1 MFSFSFDCFPRNL
14 DKLDRNSVPHPLGHI
29 CVGVQGWAAPPPKG
43 RVSDFWGAV
52 ALAFVVFL
60 HLSMLFYAFPCS
72 RSVLPHPIPTPHHTT
87 PQGGRGTSTPH
98 IRTSIHSRQ
107 RRWITPSSFQR
118 RAPKGFILIS
128 FLKARTDTATPI
140 PSTEGQ
146 PNPTPHHRGGGF
158 GP

>member
-1 MFSFSFDCFPRNL
+1 MLRAL
-14 DKLDRNSVPHPLGHI
+14 HIGHI
-29 CVGVQGWAAPPPKG
+29 CVEVQGWAPPSPPPPKG

-60 HLSMLFYAFPCS
+60 HLSMFFYAFPCS

-107 RRWITPSSFQR
+107 RRRITLSSFQR

-140 PSTEGQ
+140 P
-146 PNPTPHHRGGGF
+146 
-158 GP
+158 